1 MPCAKQDLSWT
12 SHACIVYGGS
22 SPKRPKSPVFIRIM
36 NGCVQ
41 NLEFGVDCDSRV
53 ALVGP
58 NGAGKSTLLKLMCG
72 DITPTVGEVK
82 RHSHLSIGRYNQHSA
97 DQLDNTQTVLDF
109 FQVGAA
115 RLSRTPTR
123 FLRPF
128 AFHSCAFTLACNWC
142 RIVLVPQ

>member
-1 MPCAKQDLSWT
+1 M
-12 SHACIVYGGS
+12 
-22 SPKRPKSPVFIRIM
+22 
-36 NGCVQ
+36 
-41 NLEFGVDCDSRV
+41 DCDSRV

-109 FQVGAA
+109 FQVRHCRTPCIPIVVMVPCHHHHPTWPCVLAQCCLLDASWPVSGRNCCSHAHTFRGATCCEVVVA
-115 RLSRTPTR
+115 SLLSRA
-123 FLRPF
+123 L
-128 AFHSCAFTLACNWC
+128 
-142 RIVLVPQ
+142 

>member
-1 MPCAKQDLSWT
+1 M
-12 SHACIVYGGS
+12 
-22 SPKRPKSPVFIRIM
+22 
-36 NGCVQ
+36 
-41 NLEFGVDCDSRV
+41 DCDSRV

-109 FQVGAA
+109 FQV
-115 RLSRTPTR
+115 
-123 FLRPF
+123 
-128 AFHSCAFTLACNWC
+128 CAVA
-142 RIVLVPQ
+142 

>member
-1 MPCAKQDLSWT
+1 MKQRCV
-12 SHACIVYGGS
+12 H
-22 SPKRPKSPVFIRIM
+22 
-36 NGCVQ
+36 VQ

-53 ALVGP
+53 ALLGP

-109 FQVGAA
+109 FQVCAVKGACTLMMRPRCA
-115 RLSRTPTR
+115 APSRTPC
-123 FLRPF
+123 FL
-128 AFHSCAFTLACNWC
+128 SCYLPLTCLCAAIRGCL
-142 RIVLVPQ
+142 I

>member
-1 MPCAKQDLSWT
+1 M
-12 SHACIVYGGS
+12 
-22 SPKRPKSPVFIRIM
+22 
-36 NGCVQ
+36 
-41 NLEFGVDCDSRV
+41 DCDSRV

-109 FQVGAA
+109 FQVRRARVLDSCRMLCYSVITATRRGHACWQGVVASMHPCRFCRRKSVAVVPHINRRASCCQVVAA
-115 RLSRTPTR
+115 SPLSR
-123 FLRPF
+123 
-128 AFHSCAFTLACNWC
+128 AM
-142 RIVLVPQ
+142 

>member
-1 MPCAKQDLSWT
+1 M
-12 SHACIVYGGS
+12 
-22 SPKRPKSPVFIRIM
+22 
-36 NGCVQ
+36 
-41 NLEFGVDCDSRV
+41 DCDSRV

-109 FQVGAA
+109 FQVCSAA
-115 RLSRTPTR
+115 ITGFHENLSSLTHPVVTPI
-123 FLRPF
+123 LMGPYV
-128 AFHSCAFTLACNWC
+128 LA
-142 RIVLVPQ
+142 